1 MVTTDTRRTDSR
13 RKVLAVLAGGVVLGV
28 GVGVTLAAWN
38 DSEFATGT
46 FGAGSFNLEGSTTS
60 ATTGYDDHNIDNG
73 DAAASLVFQ
82 LPAVAA
88 SMSPGDVVYAPFW
101 VRLDATTTNAATL
114 VPAGITA
121 GTGGN
126 EANLSYTVT
135 TIGAAATCGA
145 GATGTVVASGATLS
159 AQTGATSVP
168 LAEGTAP
175 GTAGAPVQLCFA
187 VTAGAAL
194 TQGAT
199 ATATWE
205 FTATSVSD

>member
-1 MVTTDTRRTDSR
+1 MATKDTQ

-46 FGAGSFNLEGSTTS
+46 FAAGSFNLEGSTTS
-60 ATTGYDDHNIDNG
+60 ATADYADHNVDDG

-82 LPAVAA
+82 LPEVAS

-101 VRLDATTTNAATL
+101 VRLDSTTTNDATL
-114 VPAGITA
+114 IPAGITA

-135 TIGAAATCGA
+135 AIAAADACDAT
-145 GATGTVVASGATLS
+145 ATGTAVASGATLS

-168 LAEGTAP
+168 LTQGATAGTP
-175 GTAGAPVQLCFA
+175 GAPVQLCFA
-187 VTAGAAL
+187 VTAGADL
-194 TQGAT
+194 EQGDI

-205 FTATSVSD
+205 FTATSLDN